1 MSLVTRILPPDEKGS
16 KLTFQEMDNN
26 LYYLQSLGVSGLTF
40 SANTLTITNPTGGT
54 KTTKIETLSRTLI
67 PIGTTVTIEDNFQYF
82 VFGDLVIQGV
92 LNVKPNAEV
101 VILNGDLINSGGTV
115 NLSGTSQI
123 VTLPEYNTFVT
134 GGTFNQT
141 TNSVLFTGNFGFT
154 PFNVDLNPLKF
165 TGGTITGSTNFTNG
179 ITSNTISATTYQ
191 NLPVTADT
199 NFANT
204 DLTFSGFRS
213 HNLNGYGMYLT
224 TDGGGYNQGFF
235 TLDTVS
241 TSFGLLTPNG
251 GNVIYQTAAPTTP
264 GIIEYLGNTQTR
276 TVTLSESTFFTSP
289 TRNFVI
295 KNNTNIS
302 GATFIVD
309 GLQEKVG
316 IGTTSPQEK
325 LDVSGKTKTI
335 NLQVTSGATSGYVL
349 TSDSSGNGTWQIPT
363 GGGGTFTGGTVSGAT
378 NFTNGITSNTIS
390 ATTYQNLPLDV
401 TVTGGTF
408 SAGTITFTNT
418 TGGTFNV
425 TGITSTPIVNY
436 TIYKVLL
443 SFNSGTFT
451 IDQLENTIGDGSN
464 TNPNDIQWSNP
475 GNGVLSA
482 TKIGAFSSSNVMITV
497 SNINSGGVPYIC
509 TAQKATNNVVQVSIF
524 LHDGTQ
530 LSTPN
535 FNRLPFEIRIY

>member
-26 LYYLQSLGVSGLTF
+26 LYYLQSIGVSGLTF

-54 KTTKIETLSRTLI
+54 KS
-67 PIGTTVTIEDNFQYF
+67 
-82 VFGDLVIQGV
+82 VI
-92 LNVKPNAEV
+92 
-101 VILNGDLINSGGTV
+101 I
-115 NLSGTSQI
+115 
-123 VTLPEYNTFVT
+123 
-134 GGTFNQT
+134 
-141 TNSVLFTGNFGFT
+141 
-154 PFNVDLNPLKF
+154 
-165 TGGTITGSTNFTNG
+165 
-179 ITSNTISATTYQ
+179 
-191 NLPVTADT
+191 
-199 NFANT
+199 NT
-204 DLTFSGFRS
+204 D
-213 HNLNGYGMYLT
+213 N
-224 TDGGGYNQGFF
+224 
-235 TLDTVS
+235 
-241 TSFGLLTPNG
+241 
-251 GNVIYQTAAPTTP
+251 
-264 GIIEYLGNTQTR
+264 
-276 TVTLSESTFFTSP
+276 
-289 TRNFVI
+289 
-295 KNNTNIS
+295 
-302 GATFIVD
+302 
-309 GLQEKVG
+309 
-316 IGTTSPQEK
+316 
-325 LDVSGKTKTI
+325 
-335 NLQVTSGATSGYVL
+335 
-349 TSDSSGNGTWQIPT
+349 
-363 GGGGTFTGGTVSGAT
+363 TFTGGTVSGST
-378 NFTNGITSNTIS
+378 IFTNGLSANTLSTTTIGAQDDCIDDIYISNIHSCSPLNINPLDEGNVYFGSTSGVTIDVINNKVGVGTNSPNTSLELVSDNNTSIGNILRFRNSDTVITSFTEQFIGKIEFFSNENSGGGTGVKSYIGGIQDGLANSSIIFATTGGTGSLTGSPTTLIGEKMRIDSVGNVGIGTNNPSERLDVNGKTKTTTLQITSGATNGYVLTSDASGNASWEASTGGGSFTGGTINGLTASTIS

-401 TVTGGTF
+401 NITGGTY